1 MFIGNAPGKRAVA
14 TSDVASLA
22 QPSTALG
29 CEPILENI
37 AL

>member
-14 TSDVASLA
+14 TSDVALA

-29 CEPILENI
+29 CEPIQENI